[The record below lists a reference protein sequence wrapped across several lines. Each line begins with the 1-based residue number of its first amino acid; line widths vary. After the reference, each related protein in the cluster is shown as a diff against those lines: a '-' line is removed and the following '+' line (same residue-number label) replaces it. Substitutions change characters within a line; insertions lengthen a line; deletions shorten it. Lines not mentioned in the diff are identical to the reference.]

1 MVAATPF
8 YSGPGE
14 LKASPPPPQRTAG
27 KAQELLITLMKAL
40 FYSRP
45 AVSHDGEPA
54 GAAQGP

>member
-14 LKASPPPPQRTAG
+14 LKAFFPPQRTAG

-40 FYSRP
+40 FYSRL